1 MDQDFKGF
9 NRVREIISNL
19 TKGLDKQEKVHK
31 IIQNA
36 LQNPN
41 NFNSE
46 DKHDLL
52 MKIVA

>member
-19 TKGLDKQEKVHK
+19 TKDLDKQEKVHE

-36 LQNPN
+36 LQYPN
-41 NFNSE
+41 NLNSE
-46 DKHDLL
+46 DKHDML